1 MALTFSRDTKLF
13 VTVSSLVF
21 EIPILDGF
29 SFSQAQNIQDITLNE
44 AASSPGVSRR
54 GREALVNSINPA
66 EFSFSTYIRPFKSAG
81 SGGSAAD
88 NATEHHLVDDVLWS
102 LLLNADDS
110 TFAGSDGSSAAAAD
124 QPGWAFGGAAS
135 TLTPSSNDVT
145 LNTCT
150 LTFLVGDQSYV
161 ISDCVMNE
169 CTIDFDIDG
178 IATANWSGFG
188 TTIADG
194 SAAGTVTCNEGIF
207 AQNNF
212 IRNRLSQVKLTGLS
226 SDPTTVNYSITLIG
240 GSLTISNNI
249 TYLTPE
255 QLGKVNTPLGHVT
268 GTRSVTGNLN
278 CYHNT
283 ASNGSA
289 DLLEDILEDIGTA
302 TSAGNATNSHSLD
315 IFIGGGSGT
324 DPSTPGM
331 IIRMGRVHLE
341 IPTLTA
347 DDVMT
352 VDITFHALPA
362 DLDSSDE
369 ITAIIVEGATP
380 A

>member
-13 VTVSSLVF
+13 VTVSSMVF

-29 SFSQAQNIQDITLNE
+29 SFSQAQNIQEISLNE
-44 AASSPGVSRR
+44 AASTSGVSRR

-81 SGGSAAD
+81 SGAGAAD
-88 NATEHHLVDDVLWS
+88 NAAEHHMVDDVLWS
-102 LLLNADDS
+102 LLLASNSS
-110 TFAGSDGSSAAAAD
+110 TFTGGDASTPAASVI
-124 QPGWAFGGAAS
+124 PGWAFAGASSA
-135 TLTPSSNDVT
+135 LTPSSNSTT
-145 LNTCT
+145 LNTCS
-150 LTFLVGDQSYV
+150 LTFLIGDQSYT

-169 CTIDFDIDG
+169 CSIDFDIDG
-178 IATANWSGFG
+178 IATASWSGFG
-188 TTIADG
+188 TTIVDG
-194 SAAGTVTCNEGIF
+194 AAAGSVTCNEGIF

-212 IRNRLSQVKLTGLS
+212 IRNRLSQVRLVGGG
-226 SDPTTVNYSITLIG
+226 DPASVTYGITLIG

-268 GTRSVTGNLN
+268 GTRSVTGTLN

-283 ASNGSA
+283 TSNGSA

-302 TSAGNATNSHSLD
+302 TTAGNATNVHELD

-324 DPSTPGM
+324 DPNTPGM
-331 IIRMGRVHLE
+331 IISMDQVHLE
-341 IPTLTA
+341 IPTISS

-352 VDITFHALPA
+352 VEIPFHALPA
-362 DLDSSDE
+362 DLDSTNE
-369 ITAIIVEGATP
+369 ITSIIVEGAVP